1 MIISGTDQ
9 QELYFDMAF
18 ASVIV
23 CAHNRL
29 HETTIP
35 CLENLR
41 AVTRYPY
48 ELICVDDGSKDQ
60 GATIDYFCE
69 VCDTPIR
76 IPQNSGVSVARN
88 LALQVA
94 RGYPIVFLDNDMFP
108 GPGWLSIL
116 REDIDK
122 DPRIGI
128 VGGIPSNEMQRL
140 KKPASA
146 DGLIDFTHVASACM
160 AITPRCHELVGYFDE
175 TLRSSQDTDY
185 CYRAIER
192 GFRIVSTPRLI
203 IRHEAGSTRRYMDK
217 KQIEKSARDMR
228 KKYAHRPDLP
238 MPPLSPFGNYFRVI
252 R

>member
-1 MIISGTDQ
+1 MINVY
-9 QELYFDMAF
+9 QEKPAF
-18 ASVIV
+18 ASIIV

-29 HETTIP
+29 YETTIP
-35 CLENLR
+35 CLQNLR

-60 GATIDYFCE
+60 GATIDFLCE
-69 VCDTPIR
+69 ICDTPIR
-76 IPQNSGVSVARN
+76 ITRNSGVSAARN

-108 GPGWLSIL
+108 NPGWLSIL

-128 VGGIPSNEMQRL
+128 LGGIPSNEIGRL
-140 KKPASA
+140 KKPASP
-146 DGLIDFTHVASACM
+146 DGLIDFLHVASACM
-160 AITPRCHELVGYFDE
+160 AITPRCFRVVGYFDE
-175 TLRSSQDTDY
+175 LLWSGQDTDY
-185 CYRAIER
+185 CYRATER
-192 GFRIVSTPRLI
+192 GFRVVSTPRLI

-217 KQIEKSARDMR
+217 KRIKKAALYFR

-238 MPPLSPFGNYFRVI
+238 MPPLSPFGNIFPVI
-252 R
+252 L